1 MLKIDIPGQ
10 KRLEIEHIL
19 LDFNGTIAFDGKLI
33 AGVKEKLNEL
43 SKTVKIH
50 VITADTF
57 GGAHDQLE
65 GVSVTLAILPHGDQD
80 QGKSSYL
87 NQLGVNATVA
97 IGNGK
102 NDRLMLRESAIGIA
116 VLLEEGASVEAL
128 SAADLV
134 CKNVNSAL
142 DLLTNPKRLVATLR
156 I

>member
-10 KRLEIEHIL
+10 NKLEIEHLL

-57 GGAHDQLE
+57 GGACDQLE
-65 GVSVTLAILPHGDQD
+65 GVSVKIAILPIGDQD
-80 QGKSSYL
+80 QGKCTYL
-87 NQLGVNATVA
+87 NQLGVNTTVA

-116 VLLEEGASVEAL
+116 VLQEEGASVEAL
-128 SAADLV
+128 SAADVV
-134 CKNVNSAL
+134 CKNISSAL